1 MMGHRDSICR
11 RWLRG
16 LKLAGL
22 IRGLGGKM
30 KTWYGK
36 AFVKVV
42 VLCMMREGR
51 DWRCGLRECSGG
63 RPKMCDQRK
72 DG

>member
-1 MMGHRDSICR
+1 MSHRDGIFR

-22 IRGLGGKM
+22 IRGLGEKM

-36 AFVKVV
+36 AFWKIV

-63 RPKMCDQRK
+63 RPKIVRRAK
-72 DG
+72 G